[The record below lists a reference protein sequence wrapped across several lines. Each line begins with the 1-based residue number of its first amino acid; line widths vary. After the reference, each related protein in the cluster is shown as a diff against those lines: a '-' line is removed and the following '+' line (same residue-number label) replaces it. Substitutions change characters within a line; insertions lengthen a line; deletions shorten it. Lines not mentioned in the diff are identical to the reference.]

1 MTIPFLG
8 TPPSAHPLTDIAAN
22 IRQIVNPN
30 WEMQLEMQRRMM
42 ADPSL
47 VSQLA
52 EVERNA
58 PGTIAKMGFGKKL
71 TDIITKTPETIAQKQ
86 TKELRD
92 LQLQDAKNSI
102 AEFGMKKK
110 KFEDEQV
117 DRAKQLAGIEA
128 FKKFDVPK
136 EMEAWV
142 AGKPNKDFL
151 AALSTAGNENQQIF
165 MQAAGNLQQI
175 RRLNQEHQ
183 LAMARINKQ
192 SQLDNAREDKAYQ
205 HSLTNNAFDSWQ
217 KSGVASPAAWKDV
230 MDMEGNGSTRMQQ
243 LMQNPLLAKTDRDRE
258 LLQIGQH
265 LQQNQQGAKDFQKS
279 QLLVKARQSM
289 SAAQNPKLKKEEV
302 APYVSDINQMY
313 AGVRQLDPNFN
324 ISVRQKGKDI
334 QLVDENTGA
343 PIDDETQAIDVTRFP
358 TPVDKTT
365 GKPVPFRKFMDDL
378 VADWRAQPTITI
390 SGQPRS
396 QFASKIKKQYG
407 NEVYNIF
414 LKRIRE

>member
-1 MTIPFLG
+1 
-8 TPPSAHPLTDIAAN
+8 
-22 IRQIVNPN
+22 
-30 WEMQLEMQRRMM
+30 
-42 ADPSL
+42 
-47 VSQLA
+47 
-52 EVERNA
+52 
-58 PGTIAKMGFGKKL
+58 
-71 TDIITKTPETIAQKQ
+71 
-86 TKELRD
+86 
-92 LQLQDAKNSI
+92 
-102 AEFGMKKK
+102 
-110 KFEDEQV
+110 
-117 DRAKQLAGIEA
+117 
-128 FKKFDVPK
+128 
-136 EMEAWV
+136 
-142 AGKPNKDFL
+142 
-151 AALSTAGNENQQIF
+151 
-165 MQAAGNLQQI
+165 
-175 RRLNQEHQ
+175 
-183 LAMARINKQ
+183 
-192 SQLDNAREDKAYQ
+192 
-205 HSLTNNAFDSWQ
+205 
-217 KSGVASPAAWKDV
+217 
-230 MDMEGNGSTRMQQ
+230 
-243 LMQNPLLAKTDRDRE
+243 
-258 LLQIGQH
+258 
-265 LQQNQQGAKDFQKS
+265 
-279 QLLVKARQSM
+279 M